1 MDLNQYVEDAT
12 KTESKIPQ
20 VVVNPEMLLAVLMV
34 TISANQMLDQIKK
47 HAFYGRP
54 YDLGAFNTAYTR
66 ATTALSNLQFVPLG
80 ADELPFV
87 EQPLN
92 INSRVFHSLVG
103 ISTESGELLEQLYSA
118 LHGKHIDTINTLEEF
133 GDVNWY
139 VAIGLDVL
147 NGDFE
152 QVLTTNIDKLRARFP
167 NAFDSTDANER
178 DLDKERKILEDGM
191 GDEPV
196 S

>member
-12 KTESKIPQ
+12 KTESRIPQ
-20 VVVNPEMLLAVLMV
+20 VVVNPDMLLAVLMV

-47 HAFYGRP
+47 HAFYGRE
-54 YDLGAFNTAYTR
+54 YNVEAFNTAFSR
-66 ATTALSNLQFVPLG
+66 AQTALNKLQYVPLG
-80 ADELPFV
+80 VDDLPFV
-87 EQPLN
+87 EKPLSV
-92 INSRVFHSLVG
+92 NSRVFHSLVG

-118 LHGKHIDTINTLEEF
+118 LHGRHIDTINTLEEF

>member
-1 MDLNQYVEDAT
+1 MDLNQYVNDAT

-20 VVVNPEMLLAVLMV
+20 VVTNPDMLLAVLMI

-47 HAFYGRP
+47 HVFYGRE
-54 YDLGAFNTAYTR
+54 YNLEAFNTAYAR
-66 ATTALSNLQFVPLG
+66 IQASLNNLKYVPLG

-87 EQPLN
+87 EQPIN
-92 INSRVFHSLVG
+92 INTRVFHSLVG

-118 LHGKHIDTINTLEEF
+118 LHGKDINTINTLEEF
-133 GDVNWY
+133 GDVEWY

-152 QVLTTNIDKLRARFP
+152 QVLTTNIDKLKARFP

-178 DLDKERKILEDGM
+178 DLVKERKILEDGM